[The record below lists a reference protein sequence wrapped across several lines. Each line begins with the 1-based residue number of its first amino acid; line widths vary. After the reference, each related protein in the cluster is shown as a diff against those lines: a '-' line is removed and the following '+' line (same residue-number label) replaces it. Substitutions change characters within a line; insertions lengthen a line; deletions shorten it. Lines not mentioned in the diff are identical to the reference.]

1 MIDLVKNSILKDTTF
16 LSNLKGSLIAE
27 HFDKLRFYTED
38 DIKLFGKMLQLKV
51 TSFFTNAPDEKNELD
66 LDYLECSKK
75 VNEFLIASIDSLI
88 EYLNDSESYINASY
102 VKEEASKS
110 NPQFKLSDEQNTLT
124 DLDFDKLVS
133 LSFKQELAN
142 FLFERAD
149 HFQKMTHEDCVRAI
163 NQSTHY
169 HHQVAV
175 RKEREAATS
184 IPKPTE
190 KRSTEYPM
198 DLIDRIGG
206 EERFQQLL
214 QLFANDKPF
223 FQEVKEVNG
232 GIHCKILDE
241 ENILWNVV
249 VEIEQRNIIK
259 ITATNAVPL
268 TSTFPIGTNKAS
280 IAFSSSVI
288 PSGAYQYSLTTLQD
302 ILTTRFKEVATIAML
317 QLNLSL
323 NNVSHEVS
331 QALINGMMNSGVIS
345 RQDMIAYIESI
356 VPLIDELQA
365 VVNTVQRRILESNGI
380 LVDEEVIVE
389 EEDEEEDNEEE
400 VEQSNSNGVD
410 NTQPQPQVVTAFRQ
424 LRSQTRSSAMAST
437 SDDAPAEHATEFSQE
452 PKRRRQEPNH

>member
-1 MIDLVKNSILKDTTF
+1 MIKLVKDCILKDTPF
-16 LSNLKGSLIAE
+16 LSNLKSSLIAE

-38 DIKLFGKMLQLKV
+38 DIKHFGKMLQFKV
-51 TSFFTNAPDEKNELD
+51 TSLFTDAPDEKKELD
-66 LDYLECSKK
+66 LNYLESSKQ

-110 NPQFKLSDEQNTLT
+110 NPQFKLSVEQKTLS
-124 DLDFDKLVS
+124 DPEFDKLVS

-142 FLFERAD
+142 FLLERAD
-149 HFQKMTHEDCVRAI
+149 YFQKMTHDDCVRAI

-190 KRSTEYPM
+190 KRSTEYPI
-198 DLIDRIGG
+198 DLINKVGG

-214 QLFANDKPF
+214 QLLATDKPF
-223 FQEVKEVNG
+223 YQEVKEVNG
-232 GIHCKILDE
+232 GIHCKISDE

-249 VEIEQRNIIK
+249 TEIEQRSIIK

-280 IAFSSSVI
+280 IAFSSSII
-288 PSGAYQYSLTTLQD
+288 PSGAYQYSLATLQD
-302 ILTTRFKEVATIAML
+302 ILTTRFKEVATLAML

-323 NNVSHEVS
+323 NNVSLEVS
-331 QALINGMMNSGVIS
+331 EALINGMMNSGVIS
-345 RQDMIAYIESI
+345 RQAMIPYIESI

-365 VVNTVQRRILESNGI
+365 VVSAAQQQILGANGI
-380 LVDEEVIVE
+380 VIDRDVVVEEVGSE
-389 EEDEEEDNEEE
+389 EEVNEEE
-400 VEQSNSNGVD
+400 VAQNSSDRVD
-410 NTQPQPQVVTAFRQ
+410 NPQPQPPVVTAFRQ
-424 LRSQTRSSAMAST
+424 QRSQTRSSAVAST
-437 SDDAPAEHATEFSQE
+437 ADVELETPATQE
-452 PKRRRQEPNH
+452 AKRRRRK